1 MSIRIRPKRYAPIT
15 YYGGKSNMLKHI
27 LPLIPEHRLYVEP
40 YCGGAAVF
48 WGKEPSYR
56 EVLNDINQEVINF
69 YRIIKTKFDELKI
82 EIECTL
88 SSRAQYDHAREIY
101 NSPED
106 YGDIMRAWA
115 FWVQTNMSF
124 SNILCGSW
132 AFAKTAQG
140 GSDGS
145 NIFWK
150 KQRFEKWMDLR
161 LKNTQLECDEAL
173 DVIRRYDDLKT
184 FLYIDPPYFSSDQ
197 GHFQGFTLEDFNNL
211 LNMLSDI
218 KGKFLLSTYPET
230 VLSEYVEKN
239 NWNRKNYIKSVSVNN
254 VRGKKNE
261 KIECLIW
268 NYNIENIERNL
279 FNQDHL

>member
-1 MSIRIRPKRYAPIT
+1 MSVRIRPKKYAPIT

-27 LPLIPEHRLYVEP
+27 LHLIPEHRLYVEP

-56 EVLNDINQEVINF
+56 EIINDINQEVINF
-69 YRIIKTKFDELKI
+69 YRIIKTKFDELKT

-88 SSRAQYDHAREIY
+88 SSRAQYDQARVIY

-106 YGDIMRAWA
+106 YSDVLRAWA

-124 SNILCGSW
+124 SNIVCGSW

-140 GSDGS
+140 GADGS

-161 LKNTQLECDEAL
+161 LKSTQLECDEAI
-173 DVIRRYDDLKT
+173 DVIRRYDDVQT
-184 FLYIDPPYFSSDQ
+184 FFYIDPPYISSDQ
-197 GHFQGFTLEDFNNL
+197 GPFQGYTIDDFITL
-211 LNMLSDI
+211 LNMLANI
-218 KGKFLLSTYPET
+218 NGKFLLSTYPET
-230 VLSEYVEKN
+230 VLSEFVEKN
-239 NWNRKNYIKSVSVNN
+239 SWNRKDYIKSVSVNN
-254 VRGKKNE
+254 VNGKKNE

-279 FNQDHL
+279 FSQDP